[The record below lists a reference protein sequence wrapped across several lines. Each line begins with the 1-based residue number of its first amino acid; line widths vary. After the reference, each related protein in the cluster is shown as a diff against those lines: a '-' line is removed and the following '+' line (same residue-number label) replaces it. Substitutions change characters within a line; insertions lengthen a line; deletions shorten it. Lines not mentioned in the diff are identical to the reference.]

1 MHRALRVPYAVST
14 ALLLDLAA
22 TLTATVA
29 YASFE
34 RPGRLA
40 VEGALAFVVHVYY
53 SQLMN
58 PAVAVSAMSLT
69 HPAA

>member
-1 MHRALRVPYAVST
+1 MHRALRVPCAVST
-14 ALLLDLAA
+14 ALFLDLAA

-29 YASFE
+29 YASAE

-40 VEGALAFVVHVYY
+40 VERALAFVVFVHRV
-53 SQLMN
+53 LMN
-58 PAVAVSAMSLT
+58 PAVAVSAMCRT